1 MSTRRIALA
10 FSGGLDTTF
19 CVVWLREQGWEVA
32 TVAVDT
38 GGFPP
43 AELRRIEALSA
54 QLGAVAHV
62 TEDAR
67 AELFERYLR
76 YLIFANALRGAAYPL
91 SVSAERVCQVTRVV
105 ERARALKA
113 HAIAHG
119 STGAGNDQVRFD
131 VGIRALAP
139 ELELVTPIRD
149 LGLSRE
155 AEVAYLAERGVE
167 IPERVQDYSVN
178 LGMWGATV
186 GGRETLGSWGTPPED
201 TFPGGDLPAPGSAP
215 ELELVIGWERG
226 VPRTLDGVA
235 LEPVALVARLNEL
248 GARYGVGRGIHLGDT
263 ILGIKGRVGYEA
275 PAAHLLIAAHRE
287 LEKLTLSGKQLFWKE
302 TLGNLYGALLHEG
315 HFFDPLGRDLEAFLE
330 SSQATVTGDVRL
342 RLDRGT
348 FRVLGVRSPHSLMD
362 PEVAAYGESNRAW
375 DARDAAGFTR
385 IFGLQQ
391 TLALRARRRGV
402 LEGG

>member
-1 MSTRRIALA
+1 
-10 FSGGLDTTF
+10 LDTTF
-19 CVVWLREQGWEVA
+19 CVVWLQEQGWEVA

-43 AELRRIEALSA
+43 AELDRIEELSE

-67 AELFERYLR
+67 EELFERYLR
-76 YLIFANALRGAAYPL
+76 YLVAANALRGAAYPL

-105 ERARALKA
+105 QQARALGA
-113 HAIAHG
+113 VAIAHG

-139 ELELVTPIRD
+139 DLELVTPIRD

-155 AEVAYLAERGVE
+155 AEAAYLADKGVS
-167 IPERVQDYSVN
+167 IPERIRDYSVN
-178 LGMWGATV
+178 VGMWGATV
-186 GGRETLGSWGTPPED
+186 GGRETLGPWGTPPEH
-201 TFPGGDLPAPGSAP
+201 TFPGGDLPEPGALP
-215 ELELVIGWERG
+215 ALELVIGWERG
-226 VPRTLDGVA
+226 VPISVDGDA
-235 LEPVALVARLNEL
+235 LPPVELVARLNDL

-315 HFFDPLGRDLEAFLE
+315 HFFDPLCRDLEAFMD
-330 SSQATVTGDVRL
+330 SSQATVCGDVRL
-342 RLDRGT
+342 RLARGM
-348 FRVLGVRSPHSLMD
+348 FRVQGVRSPYSMMD
-362 PEVAAYGESNRAW
+362 PEVAAYGEANRSW

-391 TLALRARRRGV
+391 TLALNARRRGDDASKAR
-402 LEGG
+402 GQA